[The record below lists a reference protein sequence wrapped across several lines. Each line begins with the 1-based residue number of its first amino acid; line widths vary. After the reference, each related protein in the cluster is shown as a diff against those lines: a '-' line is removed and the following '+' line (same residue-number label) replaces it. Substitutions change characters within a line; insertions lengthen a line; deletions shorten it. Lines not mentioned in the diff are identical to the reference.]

1 MPIKA
6 IVVEDERLP
15 RLALLQKLEDFRPM
29 VEVVDSCDDYN
40 KALSSILR
48 HRPQLLFLDIQLQGQ
63 NALQLLDE
71 LQKSIPLPHVIFTT
85 AYNDREYLMKAI
97 KLQAVDY
104 LLKPIDRNELAIA
117 ISKIV
122 NLHQQSTTTTTPADN
137 ADTGRKLFKTTN
149 GHLFI
154 SPNDILYVC
163 ADGNYAT
170 VTTTTDEVMVTESLI
185 VIENRLKSD
194 AFIRADRKSI
204 INKRHI
210 YKINTKKNTCIFH
223 SADGTEK
230 ELTLSQR
237 GIRLL
242 LSEMT

>member
-1 MPIKA
+1 MSIKA

-122 NLHQQSTTTTTPADN
+122 NLYQQEASTDN
-137 ADTGRKLFKTTN
+137 TDTGRKLFKTTN

-154 SPNDILYVC
+154 SPDDILYVC
-163 ADGNYAT
+163 ADGNYAIVST
-170 VTTTTDEVMVTESLI
+170 STDDVMVTESLI

-194 AFIRADRKSI
+194 AFIRVDRKSV
-204 INKRHI
+204 INKRHL
-210 YKINTKKNTCIFH
+210 YRINTKKNKCVFR
-223 SADGTEK
+223 APDGTEK
-230 ELTLSQR
+230 ELALSQR

-242 LSEMT
+242 LNEMT

>member
-29 VEVVDSCDDYN
+29 VEVVDSCDDFN

-71 LQKSIPLPHVIFTT
+71 LQKSIPLPHIIFTT

-122 NLHQQSTTTTTPADN
+122 NLRQAAASDPAAN
-137 ADTGRKLFKTTN
+137 AETGRKLFKTAS

-154 SPNDILYVC
+154 SPDDILYIC
-163 ADGNYAT
+163 ADGNYAI
-170 VTTTTDEVMVTESLI
+170 VTTTNDEVMATESLL
-185 VIENRLKSD
+185 VIENRLNNKT
-194 AFIRADRKSI
+194 FIRADRKSI
-204 INKRHI
+204 INKRHL

-223 SADGTEK
+223 AADGTEK
-230 ELTLSQR
+230 VLSLSQR

>member
-29 VEVVDSCDDYN
+29 VEVVDSCDDFN

-71 LQKSIPLPHVIFTT
+71 LQKSIPLPHIIFTT

-122 NLHQQSTTTTTPADN
+122 NLHQQETATPTSN
-137 ADTGRKLFKTTN
+137 ADTERKLFKTAN

-154 SPNDILYVC
+154 SPDDILYIC
-163 ADGNYAT
+163 ADGNYAV

-185 VIENRLKSD
+185 VIESRLKSD
-194 AFIRADRKSI
+194 VFIRADRKSI

-210 YKINTKKNTCIFH
+210 YRINTKKNTCIFR
-223 SADGTEK
+223 STDGTEK
-230 ELTLSQR
+230 ELSLSQR